1 MPNAHGPAGASTGQ
15 VVQAKMAPAPASGES
30 TLHGNY
36 SGRNALPEDLFS
48 MNYSYNPAP
57 VPGWYPGAS
66 YVARPPMHYNTPMV
80 T

>member
-1 MPNAHGPAGASTGQ
+1 MPNAYGSAGASIGQ
-15 VVQAKMAPAPASGES
+15 AEMAPAPASGES
-30 TLHGNY
+30 TSHGNY
-36 SGRNALPEDLFS
+36 SSRNALPEDLFS

-66 YVARPPMHYNTPMV
+66 YVARPPMHYNRPMV

>member
-1 MPNAHGPAGASTGQ
+1 MPNPHGSAGASIGQ
-15 VVQAKMAPAPASGES
+15 AEMAPAPASGES
-30 TLHGNY
+30 TPHGNY

-66 YVARPPMHYNTPMV
+66 YVARPPMHYNRPMV